1 MRMRK
6 ERRRRVN
13 WTRSFG
19 VGFEFAFF
27 FYSLRLKSAIV
38 LQVKHF
44 ARREGGVTLLI
55 HGDKN
60 SSAEVYL
67 LPLVIGRLGDGASRF
82 GECEETWGVEKG
94 TVAR

>member
-1 MRMRK
+1 MRFRLYV
-6 ERRRRVN
+6 RQP
-13 WTRSFG
+13 
-19 VGFEFAFF
+19 AF

-60 SSAEVYL
+60 SAAVYL
-67 LPLVIGRLGDGASRF
+67 LPLVIGRLGDDASRF
-82 GECEETWGVEKG
+82 GDCEETWVAEKG